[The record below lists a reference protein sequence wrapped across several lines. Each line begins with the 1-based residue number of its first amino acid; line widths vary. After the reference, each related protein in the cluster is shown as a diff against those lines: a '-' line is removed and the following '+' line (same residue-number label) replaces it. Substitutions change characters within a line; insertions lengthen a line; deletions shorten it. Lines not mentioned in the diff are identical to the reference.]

1 MVSKKKIYNLQ
12 TEKNGMTVSKYLGH
26 LDNFAHI
33 ATYSREPRLF
43 LRALKYYEQA
53 EKCSPKNLF
62 VINIVRYKNPCQQ
75 KERDTKKTEEKVF
88 HAIHQRHFA
97 LLKEN
102 YRYALRTKKLSIALQ
117 VLKKIGDEIG
127 LYDSANHTKPETI
140 IKTTSYQCEK

>member
-12 TEKNGMTVSKYLGH
+12 TKTNGMTVSKYLGH

-53 EKCSPKNLF
+53 EKCVPKKVR
-62 VINIVRYKNPCQQ
+62 VINLITYSYLQ
-75 KERDTKKTEEKVF
+75 KEKNTKKIEEKVF
-88 HAIHQRHFA
+88 HPIHQRHFA

-127 LYDSANHTKPETI
+127 LYNKANHTKTETI
-140 IKTTSYQCEK
+140 INTTPYQSEE